1 MAHLRQPPRAF
12 SPGREQRLNSSC
24 HNCRQDEVTHILDNA
39 IHENNYFTD
48 NQFTALDKNF
58 AFDRLLDAMDP
69 EKMFS
74 DNALVTVADFG
85 GRYFAMCETP
95 FMLEV
100 NLDTLEI
107 KERVGSRG
115 PASSGGWGGRGAG
128 NLLTAQ

>member
-1 MAHLRQPPRAF
+1 
-12 SPGREQRLNSSC
+12 
-24 HNCRQDEVTHILDNA
+24 
-39 IHENNYFTD
+39 
-48 NQFTALDKNF
+48 
-58 AFDRLLDAMDP
+58 MDP

-107 KERVGSRG
+107 KERVGTL
-115 PASSGGWGGRGAG
+115 SGAWPPDGEGGA
-128 NLLTAQ
+128 